1 MCALSL
7 SPPLLRLDARANRKN
22 SRAMLPLTI
31 SGRVHKSRHQFHVL
45 AALVSVYV
53 QCTLIWKYIKCMRI
67 LSRILFACY
76 YVISTIF
83 GMKLTA
89 R

>member
-1 MCALSL
+1 MLSL
-7 SPPLLRLDARANRKN
+7 SSPSAFRRTGKHEELAGDVAL
-22 SRAMLPLTI
+22 SI
-31 SGRVHKSRHQFHVL
+31 SGRVHKLRHQFHIL

-53 QCTLIWKYIKCMRI
+53 QCMLSWKYIKCMRI

-83 GMKLTA
+83 GMKLTI

>member
-1 MCALSL
+1 MLSL
-7 SPPLLRLDARANRKN
+7 SLSSPSAFRRTGKHEELAGDVAVDYIWTC
-22 SRAMLPLTI
+22 SQLT
-31 SGRVHKSRHQFHVL
+31 HQFHVL
-45 AALVSVYV
+45 AVLVNVYV
-53 QCTLIWKYIKCMRI
+53 QCTLICKYIKCMRI
-67 LSRILFACY
+67 LSRILFTCY

>member
-1 MCALSL
+1 MCSL
-7 SPPLLRLDARANRKN
+7 SSPSAFRRMGKHEELAGDVAVDHIWTRSQVTAPV
-22 SRAMLPLTI
+22 SHTSSTSQCVRAM
-31 SGRVHKSRHQFHVL
+31 HVNL
-45 AALVSVYV
+45 
-53 QCTLIWKYIKCMRI
+53 KYIKCIRI

-89 R
+89 H

>member
-7 SPPLLRLDARANRKN
+7 SSPSAFRRTGK
-22 SRAMLPLTI
+22 
-31 SGRVHKSRHQFHVL
+31 HKELAGDVAVDHIWTRSQVTAPVSHL

>member
-1 MCALSL
+1 MLSL
-7 SPPLLRLDARANRKN
+7 SPPLLRLDARANTKN
-22 SRAMLPLTI
+22 SRVMLLLTI
-31 SGRVHKSRHQFHVL
+31 SGRIHKLRHQFHVL
-45 AALVSVYV
+45 AALVNVYV

-67 LSRILFACY
+67 LSWILFVCY